1 MNRRPLSLN
10 SRSQL
15 RWSTLSLNVLLSRG
29 PLGALRSRRPFQLSS
44 PRLRLM
50 DMLVDLPDMLLVDLP
65 SLLRPSGSD
74 QPLSGAFPRSP
85 ISKHQRTT
93 KSSKL
98 RFRRTHRQRQPPEAV
113 AAVARGRAEAN
124 PSTVSATHNQ
134 VARTGA
140 PRARRSSTGIHPGGH
155 VHTREATFTPGRPR
169 SHPGGHVHT
178 REATFTPGRPR
189 SHPGGHVHTREATF
203 TPGRPRSRPETKRL

>member
-1 MNRRPLSLN
+1 MKRRPLILN

-15 RWSTLSLNVLLSRG
+15 RWSTLSLDMLLSRG

-74 QPLSGAFPRSP
+74 QPLSGASPQSP

-98 RFRRTHRQRQPPEAV
+98 RFRRTHRQGQPPEAV

-140 PRARRSSTGIHPGGH
+140 RRSSTGIHPGGH
-155 VHTREATFTPGRPR
+155 VPDLRPNACRLPPTIQAASEAGVGCLLDRPHR
-169 SHPGGHVHT
+169 RDLSADRCG
-178 REATFTPGRPR
+178 EAVWRVLAQR
-189 SHPGGHVHTREATF
+189 
-203 TPGRPRSRPETKRL
+203 